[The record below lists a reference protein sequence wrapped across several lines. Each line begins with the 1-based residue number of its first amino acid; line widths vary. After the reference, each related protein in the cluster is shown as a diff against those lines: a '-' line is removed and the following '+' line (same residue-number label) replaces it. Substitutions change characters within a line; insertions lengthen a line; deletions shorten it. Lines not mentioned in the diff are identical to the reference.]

1 MTNLQEQIELL
12 EQQGND
18 AELLL
23 ASDPDTRA
31 RNRLV
36 ADKFRS
42 LAVKLRR
49 RVIAVAD
56 LRQVQL
62 RSSFTPMIASRGLPR
77 SKSGRTSAPRLLHP

>member
-49 RVIAVAD
+49 KVIAVAG
-56 LRQVQL
+56 LRQGQCAV
-62 RSSFTPMIASRGLPR
+62 SFTLIASRGLPR
-77 SKSGRTSAPRLLHP
+77 SKSGRTSAPRLPHP